1 MLHARP
7 FVGGVP
13 LYRQVQSGIE
23 DMIRANPRAKAIPL
37 SDAQL
42 AERFGVSRITVRRAV
57 DELVDAGILYRIQ
70 GRGTFVRQNK
80 LKEKLTLNSFL
91 DSWTPKAGGFN
102 VRVAA
107 LERVPADDS
116 VAESLAIRPGAEVV
130 YIRRL
135 RLQNETIVAID
146 DRYMRAQDC
155 TRIRRQDIVTSSL
168 ADYLRNREGIE
179 VDHGEMEI
187 EARAA
192 DHREA
197 KGLRIHKGQ
206 AILVRRVTFWT
217 KKNEPV
223 LAGTSIYRADRVS
236 YRFTVS
242 A

>member
-23 DMIRANPRAKAIPL
+23 DMIRDNPRAKAMPL

-70 GRGTFVRQNK
+70 GRGTFIRQNK
-80 LKEKLTLNSFL
+80 LREKLTLNSFL
-91 DSWTPKAGGFN
+91 DAWTPKAGGFN

-107 LERVPADDS
+107 LERVPADES
-116 VAESLAIRPGAEVV
+116 VAENLGIRPGAEVV
-130 YIRRL
+130 YVRRL

-146 DRYMRAQDC
+146 DRYMRSQDC
-155 TRIRRQDIVTSSL
+155 SRIRRQDIVTSSL

-206 AILVRRVTFWT
+206 TVLVRRVTFWT
-217 KKNEPV
+217 KKDEPV
-223 LAGTSIYRADRVS
+223 LTGTSIYRADRVS

>member
-23 DMIRANPRAKAIPL
+23 DMIRDNPRAKAMPL

-70 GRGTFVRQNK
+70 GRGTFIRQNK
-80 LKEKLTLNSFL
+80 LREKLTLNSFL
-91 DSWTPKAGGFN
+91 DAWTPKAGGFN

-107 LERVPADDS
+107 LERVPADES
-116 VAESLAIRPGAEVV
+116 VAENLGIRPGAEVV
-130 YIRRL
+130 YVRRL

-146 DRYMRAQDC
+146 DRYMRSQDC
-155 TRIRRQDIVTSSL
+155 SRIRRQDIVTSSL

-217 KKNEPV
+217 KKDEPV
-223 LAGTSIYRADRVS
+223 LTGTSIYRADRVS

>member
-1 MLHARP
+1 
-7 FVGGVP
+7 
-13 LYRQVQSGIE
+13 
-23 DMIRANPRAKAIPL
+23 
-37 SDAQL
+37 
-42 AERFGVSRITVRRAV
+42 
-57 DELVDAGILYRIQ
+57 
-70 GRGTFVRQNK
+70 VRQNK
-80 LKEKLTLNSFL
+80 LREKLTLNSFL
-91 DSWTPKAGGFN
+91 DAWTPKAGGFN

-107 LERVPADDS
+107 LERVPADES
-116 VAESLAIRPGAEVV
+116 VADSLAIRSGAEVV
-130 YIRRL
+130 YVRRL

-155 TRIRRQDIVTSSL
+155 SRIRRQDIVTSSL

-217 KKNEPV
+217 KKDEPV
-223 LAGTSIYRADRVS
+223 LTGTSIYRADRVS

>member
-37 SDAQL
+37 
-42 AERFGVSRITVRRAV
+42 RRAARRALRR
-57 DELVDAGILYRIQ
+57 EPHHGAPSG
-70 GRGTFVRQNK
+70 GRTGRRRHPLSHPGPRHLRAPEQAE
-80 LKEKLTLNSFL
+80 EKLTLNSFL
-91 DSWTPKAGGFN
+91 DAWTPKAGGFN

-116 VAESLAIRPGAEVV
+116 VAENLAIRPGAEVV

-155 TRIRRQDIVTSSL
+155 SRIRRDIATSSL
-168 ADYLRNREGIE
+168 ADYLRNGEGIE

-187 EARAA
+187 EARAPVTA
-192 DHREA
+192 
-197 KGLRIHKGQ
+197 
-206 AILVRRVTFWT
+206 RRRGCAST
-217 KKNEPV
+217 K
-223 LAGTSIYRADRVS
+223 ARRSSSGG
-236 YRFTVS
+236 
-242 A
+242 